1 MKPEDTKV
9 GTWYRGK
16 RFRTKEDFIGTMNND
31 RIVVWISPDRQ
42 RVQYDGDAVKTGQR
56 RPIVSME
63 KFLKWVKEEIP
74 EGNPT

>member
-1 MKPEDTKV
+1 MKPEDIKV

-16 RFRTKEDFIGTMNND
+16 RFKEGVFGIVNND
-31 RIVVWISPDRQ
+31 RGVIWISPNRKE
-42 RVQYDGDAVKTGQR
+42 VQYDGYTVKIGQR
-56 RPIVSME
+56 RPIISME